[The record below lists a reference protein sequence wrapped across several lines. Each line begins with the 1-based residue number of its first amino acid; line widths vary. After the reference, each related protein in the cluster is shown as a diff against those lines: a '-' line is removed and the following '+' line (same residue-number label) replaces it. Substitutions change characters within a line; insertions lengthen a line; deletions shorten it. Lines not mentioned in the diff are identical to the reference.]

1 MDVMKSLEIWWE
13 LNTPV
18 VKKVTARFAAAS
30 APPHAVA
37 AAEAS
42 PVGRQCVCFSA
53 ADRVQWR
60 GGVRGE
66 DDTHRQYR
74 LQCPN
79 SCPRGRAR
87 PSVCGSKET
96 DRPGGITFGPTRS
109 PLAS

>member
-1 MDVMKSLEIWWE
+1 M
-13 LNTPV
+13 
-18 VKKVTARFAAAS
+18 VKISQVTARFAAAS

-74 LQCPN
+74 LHSVPI
-79 SCPRGRAR
+79 RAR
-87 PSVCGSKET
+87 AVELDLVCV
-96 DRPGGITFGPTRS
+96 DRKKLIDQVG
-109 PLAS
+109 